1 MAGMILQFDFGGRA
15 PGGQPP
21 VILVAV
27 AVAVAVVVVV
37 ALVLLARRALSGVPT
52 AAEIEATAPSGTE
65 RGEHTRPYHATN
77 RTGLVAVL
85 MGESLARA
93 LERALVEINADGR
106 RVVFV
111 LRDSWSFWRFLGVI
125 IGTLLTLGLWS
136 RGRGYL
142 VIAER
147 QGEP

>member
-1 MAGMILQFDFGGRA
+1 MAGMILQFDFGGGA

-21 VILVAV
+21 VIL
-27 AVAVAVVVVV
+27 VAVAVVVVV

>member
-1 MAGMILQFDFGGRA
+1 MLI
-15 PGGQPP
+15 
-21 VILVAV
+21 
-27 AVAVAVVVVV
+27 
-37 ALVLLARRALSGVPT
+37 
-52 AAEIEATAPSGTE
+52 
-65 RGEHTRPYHATN
+65 
-77 RTGLVAVL
+77 
-85 MGESLARA
+85 GESLARA
-93 LERALVEINADGR
+93 LERALVEINRDGR

-111 LRDSWSFWRFLGVI
+111 LRDSWSSWRFLGVI

>member
-21 VILVAV
+21 VILV

-52 AAEIEATAPSGTE
+52 AAEIEATATSGTE

>member
-1 MAGMILQFDFGGRA
+1 MLLQFDFGGGA

-27 AVAVAVVVVV
+27 AVAVVVVV
-37 ALVLLARRALSGVPT
+37 ALVLLGEARV
-52 AAEIEATAPSGTE
+52 E
-65 RGEHTRPYHATN
+65 RRSH
-77 RTGLVAVL
+77 GLVAVL

-111 LRDSWSFWRFLGVI
+111 LRESWSTAATFGNRWR
-125 IGTLLTLGLWS
+125 
-136 RGRGYL
+136 RCP
-142 VIAER
+142 A
-147 QGEP
+147 PAA

>member
-1 MAGMILQFDFGGRA
+1 MGAGNRPNSGRA
-15 PGGQPP
+15 PGNRP
-21 VILVAV
+21 VNAD
-27 AVAVAVVVVV
+27 
-37 ALVLLARRALSGVPT
+37 ARRQVP
-52 AAEIEATAPSGTE
+52 
-65 RGEHTRPYHATN
+65 
-77 RTGLVAVL
+77 
-85 MGESLARA
+85 
-93 LERALVEINADGR
+93 LVEINRDAR